1 VNTVMKKMLLMTVG
15 FAALGMAPAVAAD
28 LAPRMYTKAP
38 PAAVA
43 PIYNWTGFYIG
54 AMGGYAKE
62 DSGDF
67 GVKGGFGGGTI
78 GYNWQTDKFVFG
90 TEADAAAADISS
102 GIVIPGSLVG
112 IPGSITGDAKI
123 RDLGTARGRFGVVFD
138 QVLLYGTAGFAW
150 ADTRVSATAVG
161 VTASDSQ
168 VHSGWTAGAGV
179 EVMFA
184 PHWSVKAEYLYR
196 DLDSKTY
203 FSDIVPGGLDSGS
216 IKLHSAQVGV
226 NYHF

>member
-1 VNTVMKKMLLMTVG
+1 MKKMLLMTVG

-78 GYNWQTDKFVFG
+78 GYNRLT
-90 TEADAAAADISS
+90 SS
-102 GIVIPGSLVG
+102 S
-112 IPGSITGDAKI
+112 
-123 RDLGTARGRFGVVFD
+123 
-138 QVLLYGTAGFAW
+138 
-150 ADTRVSATAVG
+150 SA
-161 VTASDSQ
+161 SRQ
-168 VHSGWTAGAGV
+168 
-179 EVMFA
+179 M
-184 PHWSVKAEYLYR
+184 PLR
-196 DLDSKTY
+196 L
-203 FSDIVPGGLDSGS
+203 I
-216 IKLHSAQVGV
+216 SAQALS
-226 NYHF
+226 FPAPSLAFPAPSPATPRSAISAPLEAASA